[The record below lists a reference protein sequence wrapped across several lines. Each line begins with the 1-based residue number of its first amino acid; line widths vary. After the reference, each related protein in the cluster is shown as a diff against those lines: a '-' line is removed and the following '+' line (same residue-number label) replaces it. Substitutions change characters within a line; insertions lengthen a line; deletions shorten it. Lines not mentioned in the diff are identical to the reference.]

1 MLPQEPNL
9 DRSQHSP
16 LRHNLVSNDAMQLR
30 DAGNG
35 DRLTSTGVASNHLDA
50 MEYNVG

>member
-9 DRSQHSP
+9 YRSQHSP
-16 LRHNLVSNDAMQLR
+16 LRHNLMSNDAMQLR

-35 DRLTSTGVASNHLDA
+35 NRLTSTGSASDHLDA
-50 MEYNVG
+50 MEYHVR